1 MSKEMKKPTAGRVPV
16 TQKNDLSGMGS
27 YKAISLLDVPEA
39 CAKELAEKGLEG
51 RWVDSVQLKK
61 NQGFHKRQW
70 TPHKFECLS
79 GAKAINPFGAT
90 EGQYDGYLLRQQLV
104 LASKP
109 IEMANQ
115 RRKHNQMR
123 AKLQANPGK
132 AASDDFRRF
141 LKENDKNAK
150 VLGWD
155 ESDEAATGG
164 DED

>member
-1 MSKEMKKPTAGRVPV
+1 MKKPTAGRVPV
-16 TQKNDLSGMGS
+16 TQKNDNSSLNNFKPQSRLEIPSHCAEELS
-27 YKAISLLDVPEA
+27 KQ
-39 CAKELAEKGLEG
+39 GLEG
-51 RWVDSVQLKK
+51 RWIDVVELKK
-61 NQGFHKRQW
+61 NHGWHKREW

-79 GAKAINPFGAT
+79 GAKSANPFGAT
-90 EGQYDGYLLRQQLV
+90 EGQYEGYLVRQQLV
-104 LASKP
+104 LAAKP

-115 RRKHNQMR
+115 RRKYNQMR